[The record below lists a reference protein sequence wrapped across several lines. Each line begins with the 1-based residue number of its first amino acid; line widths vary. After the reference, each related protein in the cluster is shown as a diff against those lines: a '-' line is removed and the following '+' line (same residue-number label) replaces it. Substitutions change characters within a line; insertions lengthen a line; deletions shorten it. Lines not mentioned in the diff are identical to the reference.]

1 MLHNLPVAALQS
13 GARLCLQ
20 YDGFTRIVEVHAVG
34 VSTAGNPCMRVFQT
48 AGGSVSG
55 EPIGWK
61 MMILDKS
68 FSMHMTEEVAQSPRQ
83 GYAKNDRGM
92 SVIFAQL

>member
-13 GARLCLQ
+13 GVRLRLQ
-20 YDGFTRIVEVHAVG
+20 YNGFHRIVEVHAVG
-34 VSTAGNPCMRVFQT
+34 ISTAGNHCMRVFQT

-55 EPIGWK
+55 EPVGWK
-61 MMILDKS
+61 MMVLDKA
-68 FSMHMTEEVAQSPRQ
+68 FTMHMTEEVSQAPRQ

-92 SVIFAQL
+92 IEIFAQL